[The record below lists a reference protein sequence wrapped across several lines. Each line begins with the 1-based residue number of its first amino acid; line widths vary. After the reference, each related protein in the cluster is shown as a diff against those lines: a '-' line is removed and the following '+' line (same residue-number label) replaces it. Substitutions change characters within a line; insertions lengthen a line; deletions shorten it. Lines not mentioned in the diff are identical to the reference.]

1 MRITLEQAENI
12 AAQAKLELNANELA
26 RLAGQL
32 QEFLDYVDVLTEIPA
47 VTAEPI
53 RAESRGAELGGQE
66 VSCLRQEQVMA
77 LAPDSWQG
85 LVRVPRVIEHG

>member
-1 MRITLEQAENI
+1 MRITLEQAEKT
-12 AAQAKLELNANELA
+12 AAQAKLSIKEDELA

-32 QEFLDYVDVLTEIPA
+32 QEFLDYVNVLTTIPPKI
-47 VTAEPI
+47 AEPVS
-53 RAESRGAELGGQE
+53 AESNGANPGGQE
-66 VSCLRQEQVMA
+66 VSCLSQEQVVA